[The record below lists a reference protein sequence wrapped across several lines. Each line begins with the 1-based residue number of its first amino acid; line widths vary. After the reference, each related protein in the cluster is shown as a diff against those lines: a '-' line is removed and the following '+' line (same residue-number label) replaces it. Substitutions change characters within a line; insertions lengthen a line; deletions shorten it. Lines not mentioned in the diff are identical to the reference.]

1 MQQERKYQR
10 ENDDGWMDRLIDK
23 NHFSLCF
30 HLSRLSHF
38 LRFALLS
45 FYLFFGSF
53 FSFFR
58 SFLSFLSLFPPFS
71 FLSLLRQSGNFRIYG
86 RFFTITI
93 VKTEYRLSKWYIFP
107 SQPINRPIWSK
118 YKARE
123 CITVTA
129 IKKVSMN
136 ISINTF
142 PLSVMKFSKI
152 RLHRIRKH
160 HAHP

>member
-1 MQQERKYQR
+1 
-10 ENDDGWMDRLIDK
+10 MDRLIRII
-23 NHFSLCF
+23 F
-30 HLSRLSHF
+30 LSAFIFPAF
-38 LRFALLS
+38 LTFFALLYFLSIFSLVLS
-45 FYLFFGSF
+45 FRSFVPFFR
-53 FSFFR
+53 FFR
-58 SFLSFLSLFPPFS
+58 SFPPFS
-71 FLSLLRQSGNFRIYG
+71 FLSLLRQSGVFWIYG

-123 CITVTA
+123 CIPVTA

-142 PLSVMKFSKI
+142 PLSVM
-152 RLHRIRKH
+152 
-160 HAHP
+160 